1 MILSDSNFYFFKGEN
16 TTSIKNQVVFNGLYQ
31 MYDNVVKYNIT
42 I

>member
-1 MILSDSNFYFFKGEN
+1 MILSDSNFFVFFKGEN
-16 TTSIKNQVVFNGLYQ
+16 KTSINQVVLNGLYQ